1 MDNTVKEFLDYLF
14 YIGLVTNDS
23 FQIFLNYLNSNI
35 NSSKKFKELLMNS
48 FYIYLKS
55 LSDKKQKK
63 ISTNIVKNFFQN
75 KIKANLKI
83 IEKLIQIYEINKPQK
98 LKNSFFFWLKKS
110 KINEKNSEN
119 DFEESIIKNYY
130 SNEKTLQNKR
140 YIRNFY
146 NRNDN
151 FLNKNNFF
159 SKTIKSHNS
168 SKSILND
175 FINRQDEFNKNKIK
189 KKEMLIQ
196 QNEDEYDLLCTFSPK
211 IRKKSFD
218 KNSYSKINF
227 NKNNNIYQKLYDDY
241 NKRKIEHNR
250 KVSDY
255 FKRIKSESSLSAN
268 HSPSKKI
275 IDKGKIEKLYNDYKQ
290 REIKRM
296 KLVNKINLENGITF
310 KPDIYRKMNNKQKD

>member
-130 SNEKTLQNKR
+130 SNEKTLQKKR

-310 KPDIYRKMNNKQKD
+310 KPDIYRKINNKQKD

>member
-1 MDNTVKEFLDYLF
+1 MDNTVKEVLDYLF

-310 KPDIYRKMNNKQKD
+310 KPDIYRKINNKQKD

>member
-296 KLVNKINLENGITF
+296 QLINKINLENGITF
-310 KPDIYRKMNNKQKD
+310 KPDIYRKIFSKKKE

>member
-1 MDNTVKEFLDYLF
+1 MDNTIKEFLDYLF

-130 SNEKTLQNKR
+130 SNEK
-140 YIRNFY
+140 
-146 NRNDN
+146 
-151 FLNKNNFF
+151 
-159 SKTIKSHNS
+159 S
-168 SKSILND
+168 
-175 FINRQDEFNKNKIK
+175 
-189 KKEMLIQ
+189 
-196 QNEDEYDLLCTFSPK
+196 
-211 IRKKSFD
+211 
-218 KNSYSKINF
+218 
-227 NKNNNIYQKLYDDY
+227 
-241 NKRKIEHNR
+241 
-250 KVSDY
+250 
-255 FKRIKSESSLSAN
+255 
-268 HSPSKKI
+268 
-275 IDKGKIEKLYNDYKQ
+275 
-290 REIKRM
+290 
-296 KLVNKINLENGITF
+296 
-310 KPDIYRKMNNKQKD
+310 

>member
-1 MDNTVKEFLDYLF
+1 MENTVKEFLDYLF
-14 YIGLVTNDS
+14 YIGLITNDS

>member
-14 YIGLVTNDS
+14 YIGLITNDS

-98 LKNSFFFWLKKS
+98 LKNSFFFFLKKS

-310 KPDIYRKMNNKQKD
+310 KPDIYRKINNKQKD

>member
-1 MDNTVKEFLDYLF
+1 
-14 YIGLVTNDS
+14 
-23 FQIFLNYLNSNI
+23 
-35 NSSKKFKELLMNS
+35 
-48 FYIYLKS
+48 
-55 LSDKKQKK
+55 
-63 ISTNIVKNFFQN
+63 
-75 KIKANLKI
+75 
-83 IEKLIQIYEINKPQK
+83 
-98 LKNSFFFWLKKS
+98 
-110 KINEKNSEN
+110 
-119 DFEESIIKNYY
+119 
-130 SNEKTLQNKR
+130 
-140 YIRNFY
+140 
-146 NRNDN
+146 
-151 FLNKNNFF
+151 
-159 SKTIKSHNS
+159 
-168 SKSILND
+168 
-175 FINRQDEFNKNKIK
+175 
-189 KKEMLIQ
+189 MLIQ

-310 KPDIYRKMNNKQKD
+310 KPDIYRKINNKQKD

>member
-189 KKEMLIQ
+189 KKKMLIQ

-310 KPDIYRKMNNKQKD
+310 KPDIYRKINNKQKD

>member
-119 DFEESIIKNYY
+119 EFEESIIKNYY

>member
-14 YIGLVTNDS
+14 YIGLITNDS

-140 YIRNFY
+140 FIRNFY

-310 KPDIYRKMNNKQKD
+310 KPDIYRKINNKQKD

>member
-14 YIGLVTNDS
+14 YIGLITNDS

-310 KPDIYRKMNNKQKD
+310 KPDIYRKINNKQKD